1 MYRIQQGEAYS
12 GCIPITVWFV
22 QVRQETMFGCK
33 WINIKGFNKRER
45 AEELLNI
52 LKSKKQ
58 KGLNNGISTYE
69 RRNLHGIH

>member
-22 QVRQETMFGCK
+22 QVRQETMFGYK
-33 WINIKGFNKRER
+33 WSNIKGFDKRER

-52 LKSKKQ
+52 LKSKK
-58 KGLNNGISTYE
+58 
-69 RRNLHGIH
+69 